1 MKRTQSEALFQE
13 AQKVIPGGVNSPVRA
28 FKAVGGNPLFI
39 SKAKGP
45 RITDADG
52 NEFIDYVSSWGPL
65 IFGHAH
71 PKIVDAVS
79 RQAQLGT
86 SFGAPT
92 QLETKL
98 AQKVVAAVPS
108 IETMRLVS
116 SGTEATLSA
125 LRLARGFTGRDKIVK
140 FEGCYHGHGD
150 SLLVK
155 AGRSEEH
162 TSELQ
167 SH

>member
-1 MKRTQSEALFQE
+1 M
-13 AQKVIPGGVNSPVRA
+13 
-28 FKAVGGNPLFI
+28 
-39 SKAKGP
+39 
-45 RITDADG
+45 
-52 NEFIDYVSSWGPL
+52 

-79 RQAQLGT
+79 KQAQLGT

-92 QLETKL
+92 ELETKL
-98 AQKVVAAVPS
+98 ARMVVEAVPS
-108 IETMRLVS
+108 IDSVRLVS

-125 LRLARGFTGRDKIVK
+125 LRLARGFTRRDKIVK

-155 AGRSEEH
+155 AGSGVLSLGLPDCPGIVSDLAKNTPTMTRKPLRNYSAKWGKK
-162 TSELQ
+162 SPV
-167 SH
+167 